1 MRIKIILYP
10 IFAFFCYYVISFPSR
25 VCPYSTYVWTRY
37 LTKLV
42 AFLHFCWASPG
53 FFCSLSFLS
62 SNIVQNLFWTFS
74 KFKLR
79 SSGQKASIPTTRPP
93 PRPQR
98 LLTYQQKAFQH
109 LQEEHLTLTWWKNF
123 WCHCPLNK
131 MVSLA
136 ASSFAIQFIRVL
148 FLSIRSTS

>member
-1 MRIKIILYP
+1 MNGWEPKWIKITQKFWENRKVSINFWNRKSYQKFSENRKSYP
-10 IFAFFCYYVISFPSR
+10 KTKALEGKSKKRSYWRKRFCFAVCYYVISFPSR

-93 PRPQR
+93 PP
-98 LLTYQQKAFQH
+98 
-109 LQEEHLTLTWWKNF
+109 W
-123 WCHCPLNK
+123 
-131 MVSLA
+131 
-136 ASSFAIQFIRVL
+136 
-148 FLSIRSTS
+148 RSKKVFVK